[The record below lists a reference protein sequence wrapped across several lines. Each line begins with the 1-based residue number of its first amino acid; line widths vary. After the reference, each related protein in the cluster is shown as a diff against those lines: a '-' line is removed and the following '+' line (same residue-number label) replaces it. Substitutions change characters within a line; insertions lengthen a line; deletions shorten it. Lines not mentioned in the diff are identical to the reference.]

1 MSTIIF
7 PSPVFGPIKSR
18 RLGVSLG
25 VNLMPSD
32 GKLCTFDCIYCECG
46 FNADRRPARPRPTA
60 LDVHNALKRELGLML
75 ERNEQPDVITFAG
88 NGEPTAHPD
97 FLSIVKDTIAM
108 RNYFFPKAMIS
119 VLTNGTLIHRP
130 KVFEALQLV
139 DNNIVKLDTVDID
152 YIRQVNRPLLYYS
165 VDDQVRNMAEFKGHI
180 VIQTMFMKAV
190 LNGVLVNNADDQY
203 VDSWLRAIRY
213 IQPREVMIYTID
225 RETPDLS
232 LQKSSPEELDRIV
245 DLVRAEGIKASA
257 SY

>member
-1 MSTIIF
+1 
-7 PSPVFGPIKSR
+7 
-18 RLGVSLG
+18 
-25 VNLMPSD
+25 
-32 GKLCTFDCIYCECG
+32 
-46 FNADRRPARPRPTA
+46 
-60 LDVHNALKRELGLML
+60 
-75 ERNEQPDVITFAG
+75 
-88 NGEPTAHPD
+88 
-97 FLSIVKDTIAM
+97 
-108 RNYFFPKAMIS
+108 
-119 VLTNGTLIHRP
+119 
-130 KVFEALQLV
+130 
-139 DNNIVKLDTVDID
+139 
-152 YIRQVNRPLLYYS
+152 
-165 VDDQVRNMAEFKGHI
+165 MAEFKGHI